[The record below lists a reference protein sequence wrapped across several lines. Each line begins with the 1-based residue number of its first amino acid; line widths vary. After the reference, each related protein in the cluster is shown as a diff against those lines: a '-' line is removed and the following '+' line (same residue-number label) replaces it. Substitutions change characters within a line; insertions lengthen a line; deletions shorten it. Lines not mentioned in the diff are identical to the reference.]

1 MSFADLKPQ
10 IAQLPHDE
18 MVQAL
23 AFLKSRL
30 RADSP
35 ANREE
40 LAHRHTQ
47 MEAGRK
53 VQWEALKQQL
63 GLT

>member
-1 MSFADLKPQ
+1 
-10 IAQLPHDE
+10 

-23 AFLKSRL
+23 AYLKSRL
-30 RADSP
+30 RADGP
-35 ANREE
+35 TNREE
-40 LAHRHTQ
+40 LARRHAE
-47 MEAGRK
+47 MEQGRR